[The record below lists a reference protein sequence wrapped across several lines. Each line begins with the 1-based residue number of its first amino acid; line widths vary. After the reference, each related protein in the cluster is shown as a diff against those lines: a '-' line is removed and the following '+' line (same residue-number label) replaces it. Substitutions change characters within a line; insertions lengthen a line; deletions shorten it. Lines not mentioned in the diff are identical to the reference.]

1 MKYCEKCNKYYSED
15 KRYCSEC
22 GCILIN
28 KDKSQNSSKAGNVHC
43 DIENLEIPPYEHFL
57 MQFLIPTVIGL
68 SIAELI
74 FTWQMLATGIPKILD
89 GFWGS
94 FVFYVVICAGLTKAR
109 EWLIEKYAGNTEM
122 RTFGIS
128 RTILSDLE
136 NALSW
141 LYPVVEILCGILCL
155 RYAGEVLELFE
166 GAPDWTSVEF
176 YVDFLLV
183 CLRWAYK
190 VKDWV
195 MIPKGVELLWNIS
208 TVHRKFDKDIKIG
221 GVWKKSKERIL
232 NCLP

>member
-94 FVFYVVICAGLTKAR
+94 FVFYVVICAGLTKAKLLALTATYAIFPHNAKPHR
-109 EWLIEKYAGNTEM
+109 LRQVHFIPHIRNLFIYSLHFSTIYIIFLWQTIKYSLLNLLPYTPNLYILI
-122 RTFGIS
+122 
-128 RTILSDLE
+128 
-136 NALSW
+136 
-141 LYPVVEILCGILCL
+141 
-155 RYAGEVLELFE
+155 
-166 GAPDWTSVEF
+166 
-176 YVDFLLV
+176 
-183 CLRWAYK
+183 
-190 VKDWV
+190 
-195 MIPKGVELLWNIS
+195 
-208 TVHRKFDKDIKIG
+208 KF
-221 GVWKKSKERIL
+221 SMYS
-232 NCLP
+232 

>member
-89 GFWGS
+89 GFW
-94 FVFYVVICAGLTKAR
+94 
-109 EWLIEKYAGNTEM
+109 
-122 RTFGIS
+122 
-128 RTILSDLE
+128 
-136 NALSW
+136 
-141 LYPVVEILCGILCL
+141 
-155 RYAGEVLELFE
+155 EVLYFMLL
-166 GAPDWTSVEF
+166 
-176 YVDFLLV
+176 YVQ
-183 CLRWAYK
+183 
-190 VKDWV
+190 
-195 MIPKGVELLWNIS
+195 G
-208 TVHRKFDKDIKIG
+208 
-221 GVWKKSKERIL
+221 
-232 NCLP
+232 